1 MVHIPII
8 RLQIMQ
14 NMCELISRCVKS
26 SVSSSFK
33 NNYET
38 FLLVHFIS
46 ISGDLKMKN
55 TIHLH
60 IIHLCTPIHSLLGK
74 VLDMNSL
81 VGFLM
86 SQPL

>member
-1 MVHIPII
+1 MVHLPVI

-14 NMCELISRCVKS
+14 NICELISRCVKS

-55 TIHLH
+55 TIHLR

-74 VLDMNSL
+74 VLDMN
-81 VGFLM
+81 
-86 SQPL
+86 